1 MSQTEF
7 TPSFLELA
15 HKVSQTYPELPNFR
29 IEKEFHRIA
38 GLVNDVADLN
48 GKKVLDLGAGSC
60 ESTESL
66 KGWSQFF
73 ARFLDPY
80 RLIQYQPWFCRIAH
94 LAGAEP
100 CAVDIGDNS
109 LESFE
114 SVRLDLSNPDA
125 LAHFDVE
132 SFDYIN
138 NYFFTAHPEE
148 PDAWE
153 KISPGLRRVAFQN
166 STDPVGWVFKL
177 NDSIT
182 SQVERILKPDGIY
195 IHNSFRFQ
203 KKNGIL
209 GTFRG
214 YG

>member
-1 MSQTEF
+1 MPHSEF
-7 TPSFLELA
+7 HPSFLELA
-15 HKVSQTYPELPNFR
+15 DKVSHRYPELPNFR
-29 IEKEFHRIA
+29 IGNELHRIA
-38 GLVNDVADLN
+38 GLVNDIAGLS
-48 GKKVLDLGAGSC
+48 GRKVLDLGAGAV

-66 KGWSQFF
+66 KGWSQIF

-125 LAHFDVE
+125 LAHFDSE
-132 SFDYIN
+132 SFDYVN
-138 NYFFTAHPEE
+138 NYFFTAHLEE

-153 KISPGLRRVAFQN
+153 KTSPGLRRVASQN
-166 STDPVGWVFKL
+166 STDPGGWVFKL
-177 NDSIT
+177 NDAIT
-182 SQVERILKPDGIY
+182 SHVERILKPHGIY

-203 KKNGIL
+203 KKDGIL
-209 GTFRG
+209 GPFRG
-214 YG
+214 